1 MVFVDREEELKALEN
16 AFDMFRRG
24 HLHGVLVYGFRK
36 VGKTALV
43 RRFVE
48 KHGGYLL
55 DLSWV
60 NSVESL
66 VKLVTQRVGIAL
78 DNMPE
83 DPADVIAVALK
94 GIDEKLSEEGR
105 VAPVVLD
112 EFHVLLERL
121 PKKIAK
127 RYGLRMNEV
136 FTDIVWKLRS
146 VITSSRNAFW
156 ILVSSVGWVML
167 REYLEERKK
176 AKGALLGVLGRLH
189 VKPLSRDAC
198 MDLARALMRSA
209 DEDAIGGVAELS
221 GGIPKIVE
229 VLAMRY
235 NTTRENPLKLA
246 INAMTDGEF
255 DELFES
261 MIRFLAEYSRREFD
275 TLVQALKAVA
285 EGCKTANEVAEFL
298 GTSRDSAY
306 IVLEELVRL
315 GLLDREKERVEVRY
329 RLSYPLMREWLVL
342 RVEPRRDTPSL
353 LARAFGITAESYFR
367 ELLREAE
374 GKVLEIYEG
383 RRGEMFYGTKDKF
396 ILRIKRVFSKKET
409 ENFLRGIE
417 NADVIAEDENILV
430 FEVKAVTREIS
441 PQEIRRFSERVRKIR
456 EEVRD
461 KNVMGIFVLV
471 EGEPSRAAVAEAVRE
486 NITILSPNFVKLL
499 AKKLNFPHW

>member
-1 MVFVDREEELKALEN
+1 MVFVNREEEFRALED

-24 HLHGVLVYGFRK
+24 HLHGVIVYGFRK

-48 KHGGYLL
+48 KHSGYLL

-66 VKLVTQRVGIAL
+66 AKLVSQRVGVAL
-78 DNMPE
+78 DNLPG
-83 DPADVIAVALK
+83 DPAEAIAVALK
-94 GIDEKLSEEGR
+94 RIDEKLSEEGR
-105 VAPVVLD
+105 VSPVVLD

-127 RYGLRMNEV
+127 RYGLRMDEI
-136 FTDIVWKLRS
+136 FTDIVWKLRG

-198 MDLARALMRSA
+198 MELARALMRSA

-255 DELFES
+255 DELFEGLRIHS
-261 MIRFLAEYSRREFD
+261 AGGTCEVGASGQREGESGGEISLKLPPHEGMARPQGRAPEGHSITAGEGIRNNRRVLLQG
-275 TLVQALKAVA
+275 TP
-285 EGCKTANEVAEFL
+285 EGGGGEGL
-298 GTSRDSAY
+298 RD
-306 IVLEELVRL
+306 LR
-315 GLLDREKERVEVRY
+315 GEKRGD
-329 RLSYPLMREWLVL
+329 VL
-342 RVEPRRDTPSL
+342 RN
-353 LARAFGITAESYFR
+353 
-367 ELLREAE
+367 E
-374 GKVLEIYEG
+374 GQVY
-383 RRGEMFYGTKDKF
+383 
-396 ILRIKRVFSKKET
+396 
-409 ENFLRGIE
+409 
-417 NADVIAEDENILV
+417 
-430 FEVKAVTREIS
+430 
-441 PQEIRRFSERVRKIR
+441 P
-456 EEVRD
+456 
-461 KNVMGIFVLV
+461 
-471 EGEPSRAAVAEAVRE
+471 
-486 NITILSPNFVKLL
+486 
-499 AKKLNFPHW
+499 